1 MVIANIPD
9 DQVFAEAAQYWNLPQ
24 LYRDLAIANGK
35 ELTSVQKKYLR
46 GLLLGYSPQDIARE
60 VFSTANSVRVT
71 LSKDVYPAIK
81 QLCNIDQ
88 ELQGGQVTTLLEEY
102 RITLTLEQVWQDLEQ
117 LATQTDK
124 MYPVAISSRP
134 QVQGL
139 DWTMDEQ
146 PETKFKVKLGD
157 KIKFEINLEVSGY
170 LTLLQRGTSGKV
182 ICCCPSPLATD
193 IYLINGKTILPQPQ
207 TGKSAIPITGSY
219 GTDKFLALI
228 TPQPLTLTWLKQGS
242 EKFLSLTVEHLLELQ
257 NNLNPSNGYQLFSSE
272 YLIIA

>member
-24 LYRDLAIANGK
+24 LYADLAIANAK

-46 GLLLGYSPQDIARE
+46 GLLLGYSPDYIADK
-60 VFSTANSVRVT
+60 VHSQANSVRVT
-71 LSKDVYPAIK
+71 LSKDVYPAIR
-81 QLCNIDQ
+81 QLCDIDSVQ
-88 ELQGGQVTTLLEEY
+88 WGQVTTLLEKY

-219 GTDKFLALI
+219 GTDKFLAII
-228 TPQPLTLTWLKQGS
+228 TTQPLTLTWLKQGS

-257 NNLNPSNGYQLFSSE
+257 NNLNNGYQLFYSE
-272 YLIIA
+272 YSIIA

>member
-1 MVIANIPD
+1 
-9 DQVFAEAAQYWNLPQ
+9 
-24 LYRDLAIANGK
+24 
-35 ELTSVQKKYLR
+35 
-46 GLLLGYSPQDIARE
+46 
-60 VFSTANSVRVT
+60 
-71 LSKDVYPAIK
+71 
-81 QLCNIDQ
+81 
-88 ELQGGQVTTLLEEY
+88 
-102 RITLTLEQVWQDLEQ
+102 
-117 LATQTDK
+117 

-193 IYLINGKTILPQPQ
+193 VYLINGKTILPQPQ

-219 GTDKFLALI
+219 GTDQFLALI

-257 NNLNPSNGYQLFSSE
+257 NNLNSSNGHQLFCSE

>member
-1 MVIANIPD
+1 MVIANIPH
-9 DQVFAEAAQYWNLPQ
+9 DQYFAEVAQYWNLPQ
-24 LYRDLAIANGK
+24 LYADLAIANGK

-46 GLLLGYSPQDIARE
+46 GLLLGFSPQDIAAK
-60 VFSTANSVRVT
+60 VFSSANSVRVT

-88 ELQGGQVTTLLEEY
+88 ELQGGQVTTLLAEY

-134 QVQGL
+134 QVQSL

-228 TPQPLTLTWLKQGS
+228 TPQPLTLTWLKQGY

-257 NNLNPSNGYQLFSSE
+257 NNLNPSNGHQLFSSE
-272 YLIIA
+272 YSIIA

>member
-1 MVIANIPD
+1 
-9 DQVFAEAAQYWNLPQ
+9 
-24 LYRDLAIANGK
+24 NGK

-46 GLLLGYSPQDIARE
+46 GLLLGYSPQDIAAK

-88 ELQGGQVTTLLEEY
+88 ELQGGQVTTLLAEY
-102 RITLTLEQVWQDLEQ
+102 RITLTLEQVWQNLEL

-124 MYPVAISSRP
+124 MYPVAMSSRP
-134 QVQGL
+134 QVQSL

-157 KIKFEINLEVSGY
+157 KIKFEINLEISGY

-257 NNLNPSNGYQLFSSE
+257 NNLNPSNDYQLFCSE
-272 YLIIA
+272 YLIIG

>member
-1 MVIANIPD
+1 MVIANIPH
-9 DQVFAEAAQYWNLPQ
+9 DQYFAEAAQYWNLPQ
-24 LYRDLAIANGK
+24 LYADLANANGK

-46 GLLLGYSPQDIARE
+46 GLLLGYSPQDIAAK
-60 VFSTANSVRVT
+60 VFSSANSVRVT

-88 ELQGGQVTTLLEEY
+88 ELQGGQVTTLLEKY
-102 RITLTLEQVWQDLEQ
+102 RITLTLEQVWENLYQ

-139 DWTMDEQ
+139 DWELEDK

-207 TGKSAIPITGSY
+207 TGKSAITITGSY

-257 NNLNPSNGYQLFSSE
+257 NNLNPSNGYQLFCSE

>member
-24 LYRDLAIANGK
+24 LYADLAIANAK

-46 GLLLGYSPQDIARE
+46 GLLLGYSPDYIADK
-60 VFSTANSVRVT
+60 VHSQANSVRVT
-71 LSKDVYPAIK
+71 LSKDVYPAIR
-81 QLCNIDQ
+81 QLCDIDSVQ
-88 ELQGGQVTTLLEEY
+88 WGQVTTLLEKY

-257 NNLNPSNGYQLFSSE
+257 NNLNPSNDYQLFCSE